1 MPFLGPIDAHGHEG
15 STMIGTGLTP
25 EGIEQNDIIYE
36 LMNEMGWR
44 SEQVD
49 IMSWVKDYSYR
60 RYGGINNYSLN
71 AWMLLSRSVYNCT
84 DGHADHVH
92 SVIVN
97 RPSLHVK
104 FNQWYTPQDVWQ
116 AWDAMVLAADSFN
129 PVEPFRYLLYRGN
142 NFSVYKGRQIKMEP
156 FLLL

>member
-1 MPFLGPIDAHGHEG
+1 MVYLNSLSWSIVPFLGPINALRSKG

-44 SEQVD
+44 SEPVD
-49 IMSWVKDYSYR
+49 ILPWVKDYSNR
-60 RYGGINNYSLN
+60 RYGGTNSYLVN

-84 DGHADHVH
+84 DAHADHVH

-97 RPSLHVK
+97 RPSLNLK
-104 FNQWYTPQDVWQ
+104 FNQWYTSEDVWQ
-116 AWDAMVLAADSFN
+116 AWDAMIKTADSFN
-129 PVEPFRYLLYRGN
+129 PVEPFRWLA
-142 NFSVYKGRQIKMEP
+142 
-156 FLLL
+156 

>member
-1 MPFLGPIDAHGHEG
+1 
-15 STMIGTGLTP
+15 MIGTGLTP

-49 IMSWVKDYSYR
+49 IMSWIKDYSYR
-60 RYGGINNYSLN
+60 RYGGMNNYSLN
-71 AWMLLSRSVYNCT
+71 AWMLLTRSVYNCT

-97 RPSLHVK
+97 RPQLHLK
-104 FNQWYTPQDVWQ
+104 FNQWYMPEDVWQ
-116 AWDAMVLAADSFN
+116 AWDAMVLSADSFN
-129 PVEPFRYLLYRGN
+129 PVEPFR
-142 NFSVYKGRQIKMEP
+142 
-156 FLLL
+156 